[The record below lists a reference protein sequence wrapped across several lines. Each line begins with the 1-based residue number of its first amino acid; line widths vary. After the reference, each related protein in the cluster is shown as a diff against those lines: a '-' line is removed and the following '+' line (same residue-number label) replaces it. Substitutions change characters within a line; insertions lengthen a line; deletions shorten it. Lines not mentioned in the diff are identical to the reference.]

1 MSRGRL
7 GGSHKGEMD
16 RSLLYQVCPYNPPSW
31 VAANIPSL
39 AIPSHY
45 VTLGRFPTPIAKF
58 ALPLLEEELVGGTSP
73 WDSNNIY
80 IKRDDLS
87 SSDLSGNKVRKLE
100 FLLPEALI
108 NGHDSVIT
116 IGGIQSNH
124 ARATAIASRQLG
136 LEPHLILRG
145 RQNPEDMIPDGNL
158 LLGIFFVF
166 IMCFSL
172 INKIIMLLDRLV
184 DSHIHTV
191 TPATYATIGSASLTS
206 QLKTQLEMEGKKPYV
221 IPVGGSNPLGS
232 FGYMEMINE
241 LNQQAAALYSNH
253 RLRAPFFDHIVFACG
268 SGGTAAGI
276 VIATKLSGCKSKIHA
291 IGVCDSPEHFYSHI
305 EQNIKDLNIS
315 NVGDVREFCSIYDG
329 KNLGYA
335 RVSDDEI
342 EYLLKVS
349 STTGIIL
356 DPVYSGKALYFF
368 VKNVLRTINTT
379 EESVVFVHTGGGYAN
394 FASEYSEKINSEL
407 KNDFKIKKMIVH
419 NNK

>member
-1 MSRGRL
+1 M
-7 GGSHKGEMD
+7 
-16 RSLLYQVCPYNPPSW
+16 CPYNPPSW
-31 VAANIPSL
+31 IAANIPSS
-39 AIPSHY
+39 AIPLHY

-58 ALPLLEEELVGGTSP
+58 ALPLLETELGGGTSL
-73 WDSNNIY
+73 WDNNNIY

-100 FLLPEALI
+100 FLLPEALL

-145 RQNPEDMIPDGNL
+145 RQNPEDILPDGNL
-158 LLGIFFVF
+158 
-166 IMCFSL
+166 
-172 INKIIMLLDRLV
+172 LLDRLV

-206 QLKTQLEMEGKKPYV
+206 QLKTQLEMEGKKPYI

-241 LNQQAAALYSNH
+241 LNQQAVALHSNG
-253 RLRAPFFDHIVFACG
+253 RLRTPYFDHIVFACG
-268 SGGTAAGI
+268 SGGTASGI

-291 IGVCDSPEHFYSHI
+291 VGVCDSPEYFYNHI

-315 NVGDVREFCSIYDG
+315 NMGDVREFCSIYNG
-329 KNLGYA
+329 QNLGYA
-335 RVSDDEI
+335 RASDDEI
-342 EYLLKVS
+342 EYLIKVS

-356 DPVYSGKALYFF
+356 DPIYSGKALYFF
-368 VKNVLRTINTT
+368 VKNVLKTINTT
-379 EESVVFVHTGGGYAN
+379 EESVVFIHTGGGYAN
-394 FASEYSEKINSEL
+394 FANEYSEKINNEL
-407 KNDFKIKKMIVH
+407 KNNFKIKKLIVH